1 MHINLDKVV
10 NYKRSLIKKVLDS
23 WQRGNRDSL

>member
-23 WQRGNRDSL
+23 